1 MNTTKRT
8 IAIVC
13 GGDSS
18 EYEVSLRSAQ
28 GIDSAMDHERYNV
41 FIVVLRKNDW
51 HVNLSDGSQPKID
64 KNDFSFVKDGERI
77 CFDYAYI
84 TIHGTPGED
93 GVLQGYFDM
102 IGMPYTG
109 CGMLSS
115 ALTFNKYYCN
125 VVVKNLGIP
134 VAPSLH
140 YFKGETVD
148 PKKVAEVCGY
158 SCFVKSCNSG
168 SSVGVTKVHVEE
180 ELAAAVEEAFK
191 YDTQL
196 VIEKMIVGREVTCG
210 VGCLQGKV
218 RAFAVT
224 EVVVN
229 QREFY
234 DYKSKYTDGQHD
246 LITPADIP
254 DNIRDI
260 IFRYSESLYREL
272 ACGGIVRADFI
283 VTPDGVPYF
292 LEVNTIPGQTAMSIV
307 PNQLRYAGFDLTD
320 VYSDLIEQSFENR

>member
-1 MNTTKRT
+1 MT
-8 IAIVC
+8 
-13 GGDSS
+13 GGNSG
-18 EYEVSLRSAQ
+18 EYEISLKTADNIFSLLDKNLYEPYLIHLKGNNWTYTAPD
-28 GIDSAMDHERYNV
+28 GE
-41 FIVVLRKNDW
+41 VVE
-51 HVNLSDGSQPKID
+51 VNR
-64 KNDFSFVKDGERI
+64 NDFSLDLKGKKI
-77 CFDYAYI
+77 TFDAVFI
-84 TIHGTPGED
+84 AIHGNPGEN
-93 GVLQGYFDM
+93 GRLEAYFDM

-140 YFKGETVD
+140 YFKGETIEASRVE
-148 PKKVAEVCGY
+148 EVCGY
-158 SCFVKSCNSG
+158 PCFVKSCNSG
-168 SSVGVTKVHVEE
+168 SSVGVTKVHNAS
-180 ELAAAVEEAFK
+180 ELAVAVEEAFK